1 MKENDEIIVEEWVKA
16 RKLIDTKLQP
26 VITEI
31 GDAATQEILAY
42 IAEGGKRFRGFLTL
56 TMAQA
61 LGGTIEEAID
71 AAISIELVHSA
82 SLALDDMADMDTIRR
97 GKPSAWIAYST
108 SKTALASLLLIAVAQ
123 RRVERYGFEAIKR
136 VIRAWED
143 TVKGEI
149 LDAFKYNTLDKTSY
163 IKIIELKTAS
173 LFRLAS
179 ELGALAS
186 PSKTQYLENASRYG
200 TLLGIIYQIT
210 DDMVDYI
217 QHTKTGRQLDP
228 TEQLY
233 YQWINPTDG
242 DLIIKTKNILEKLI
256 QDAKKEIQNLE
267 NTKHKEILLQL
278 PEFISRKMI
287 EESGINKHATLP

>member
-1 MKENDEIIVEEWVKA
+1 MTENNDIILEEWIKA
-16 RKLIDTKLQP
+16 RKLINSRLQQTL
-26 VITEI
+26 TEI
-31 GDAATQEILAY
+31 DGTSIQEVLTY
-42 IAEGGKRFRGFLTL
+42 IIEGGKRFRGFLTL

-61 LGGTIEEAID
+61 LGGTAEEALD

-97 GKPSAWIAYST
+97 GRPSAWIAYST

-123 RRVERYGFEAIKR
+123 RRVEKYGFEAIKR
-136 VIRAWED
+136 VIRAWEN

-149 LDAFKYNTLDKTSY
+149 LDAFKYNTLDREAY
-163 IKIIELKTAS
+163 PKIIELKTAS

-186 PSKTQYLENASRYG
+186 PNPVQYLDNASRYG

-217 QHTKTGRQLDP
+217 QHSRTGRRLDP

-233 YQWINPTDG
+233 YQWINPVDG
-242 DLIIKTKNILEKLI
+242 DLIIKTRNILIKLI
-256 QDAKKEIQNLE
+256 EDSKKEIKDLE
-267 NTKHKEILLQL
+267 DSIYKEILLQL

-287 EESGINKHATLP
+287 EESGISGHVTLP